1 MSEYNEALKA
11 VLNKEWLLVSGWLLI
26 LFAVVLLMW
35 ISSALYFRNQKKNNY
50 KKYCNPKQIAK
61 RRKSV
66 IASAV
71 LTLISVLAG
80 FVLCAD
86 VLTIQPKIN
95 SDIRENSYDTYS
107 GGFYIQTDSWN
118 KSYDRWAIVK
128 LDNGEY
134 VYLYMN
140 DLLESAL
147 TERGD
152 KHGTIVYGEHSRI
165 AVDIKEYE
173 Q

>member
-1 MSEYNEALKA
+1 MY
-11 VLNKEWLLVSGWLLI
+11 
-26 LFAVVLLMW
+26 
-35 ISSALYFRNQKKNNY
+35 
-50 KKYCNPKQIAK
+50 K
-61 RRKSV
+61 RRKSLLASVALTV
-66 IASAV
+66 IAA
-71 LTLISVLAG
+71 IFG
-80 FVLCAD
+80 YVLCAD
-86 VLTIQPKIN
+86 VINLQPKIN
-95 SDIRENSYDTYS
+95 SDICENSYDTYS

-118 KSYDRWAIVK
+118 KSYDRWVIVK